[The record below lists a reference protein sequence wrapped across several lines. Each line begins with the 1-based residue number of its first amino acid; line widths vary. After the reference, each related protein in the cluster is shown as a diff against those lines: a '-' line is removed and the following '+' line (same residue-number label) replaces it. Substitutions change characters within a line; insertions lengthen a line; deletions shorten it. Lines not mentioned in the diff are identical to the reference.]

1 MVCLI
6 HVWPHVDFPYE
17 CLESYKS
24 GLMNVLPHADLALRM
39 LDLDKICSYICLA
52 SYMFGLTNVWL
63 IQVWLREF
71 LV

>member
-1 MVCLI
+1 MVGLI

-52 SYMFGLTNVWL
+52 SYMYMFGLTNVWL
-63 IQVWLREF
+63 IQVGF
-71 LV
+71 VNF